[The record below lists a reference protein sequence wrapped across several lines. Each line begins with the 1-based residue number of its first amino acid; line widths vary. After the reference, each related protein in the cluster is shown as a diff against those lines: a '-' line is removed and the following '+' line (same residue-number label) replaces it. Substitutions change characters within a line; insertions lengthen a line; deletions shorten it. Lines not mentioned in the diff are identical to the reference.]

1 MDLPQLRRHHHQ
13 RQSPRALP
21 RLQAPQ
27 GILPALPGAPLSYVG
42 LLLLLPCEGVD
53 ISNASLWVY
62 GIFLAIVSVLDY
74 IAPVWLTNLSGG
86 GQQATRGSMAGL
98 IAGLFFFPPWGLI
111 IGPFVGAFIGELM
124 EGSSKGKAFKVA
136 LMSFVGFLLTTGM
149 KIIYS
154 GVLLFMIGKEVIQL
168 LW

>member
-1 MDLPQLRRHHHQ
+1 METLLITF
-13 RQSPRALP
+13 ALIFGIVG
-21 RLQAPQ
+21 LL
-27 GILPALPGAPLSYVG
+27 GSILPALPGAPLSYVG

-53 ISNASLWVY
+53 ISNVSLWVY
-62 GIFLAIVSVLDY
+62 GILLAVVSILDY
-74 IAPVWLTNLSGG
+74 IAPAWLTNLSGG
-86 GQQATRGSMAGL
+86 GKLATRGSMAGL

-111 IGPFVGAFIGELM
+111 IGPFVGAFIGEFM
-124 EGSSKGKAFKVA
+124 EGSTKGKALKVA

-154 GVLLFMIGKEVIQL
+154 GVLLFMIGKEVILL

>member
-1 MDLPQLRRHHHQ
+1 METLLITL
-13 RQSPRALP
+13 ALIFGIVG
-21 RLQAPQ
+21 LL
-27 GILPALPGAPLSYVG
+27 GSILPALPGTPLSYVG

-111 IGPFVGAFIGELM
+111 VGPFVGAFIGELM
-124 EGSSKGKAFKVA
+124 EGSSKGKALKVA

-154 GVLLFMIGKEVIQL
+154 GLLLFMIGKEVIQL